1 MAEALG
7 GPVFILVEPQLPDNI
22 GAAARAML
30 NFGLDRMRL
39 VNPRPERP
47 NDRAPAVSAGADQVL
62 ADAPVYRSLAESLA
76 DLEIVYATSA
86 RPRDLVKMVMTPEH
100 AAREI
105 RAHAAAG
112 TRCGILFGPERTGL
126 VNDDVAFADAVISVP
141 LNAAFSSLNLAQAV
155 LLVAYE
161 WFKSGDAT
169 PGLVFRHGEYPPA
182 DKLHLKSFLDR
193 LETELEACGFL
204 RTEHMRAAMVRN
216 IHAMFGRMQLTD
228 QEIRTLHGILTELV
242 TRRLGQ

>member
-1 MAEALG
+1 
-7 GPVFILVEPQLPDNI
+7 
-22 GAAARAML
+22 
-30 NFGLDRMRL
+30 
-39 VNPRPERP
+39 
-47 NDRAPAVSAGADQVL
+47 
-62 ADAPVYRSLAESLA
+62 
-76 DLEIVYATSA
+76 
-86 RPRDLVKMVMTPEH
+86 MVMTPEH

-105 RAHAAAG
+105 RAHLAAG
-112 TRCGILFGPERTGL
+112 TSCGILFGPERTGL
-126 VNDDVAFADAVISVP
+126 VNDDVALADAVISVP
-141 LNAAFSSLNLAQAV
+141 LNPDFSSLNLAQAV

-161 WFKSGDAT
+161 WFKSADAT

-193 LETELEACGFL
+193 LETELTECGFL

>member
-1 MAEALG
+1 MAGPAG
-7 GPVFILVEPQLPDNI
+7 GPVLILVEPQLPDNI

-30 NFGLDRMRL
+30 NFGLDRLRL
-39 VNPRPERP
+39 VNPRPEWP
-47 NDRAPAVSAGADQVL
+47 NDRARAVSAGADRVL
-62 ADAPVYRSLAESLA
+62 AEAPVYRALAESVA
-76 DLEIVYATSA
+76 DLKIVYATSA

-105 RAHAAAG
+105 RAHTAAG
-112 TRCGILFGPERTGL
+112 TACGILFGPERTGL
-126 VNDDVAFADAVISVP
+126 VNDDVALADAVISVP
-141 LNAAFSSLNLAQAV
+141 LNPDFSSLNLAQAV
-155 LLVAYE
+155 LLIAYE
-161 WFKSGDAT
+161 WFKSADAT

-182 DKLHLKSFLDR
+182 DKLHLQSFLDR
-193 LETELEACGFL
+193 LEMELAACGFL

-242 TRRLGQ
+242 TKRIQQ

>member
-1 MAEALG
+1 MSAG
-7 GPVFILVEPQLPDNI
+7 GPVLILVEPQLPDNI

-30 NFGLDRMRL
+30 NFGLDRLRL
-39 VNPRPERP
+39 VNPRPEWP
-47 NDRAPAVSAGADQVL
+47 NDRARAVSAGAERVLSEAQVH
-62 ADAPVYRSLAESLA
+62 RSLAEAVS
-76 DLEIVYATSA
+76 DLKIVYATSA
-86 RPRDLVKMVMTPEH
+86 RPRDLVKMVMTPAH
-100 AAREI
+100 AAAELR
-105 RAHAAAG
+105 RHAAAG

-126 VNDDVAFADAVISVP
+126 VNDDVALADAVISVP
-141 LNAAFSSLNLAQAV
+141 LNADFSSLNLAQAV
-155 LLVAYE
+155 LLIAYE
-161 WFKSGDAT
+161 WFKAGDAT

-193 LETELEACGFL
+193 LEMELEACGFL

>member
-1 MAEALG
+1 MPDAVG
-7 GPVFILVEPQLPDNI
+7 GPVFILVESQLPDNI

-30 NFGLDRMRL
+30 NFGIDRLRL
-39 VNPRPERP
+39 VHPRPEWP
-47 NDRAPAVSAGADQVL
+47 NDRARAVSAGADAVL
-62 ADAPVYRSLAESLA
+62 DAAPVYRSVAESLA
-76 DLEIVYATSA
+76 DLKIVYATSA
-86 RPRDLVKMVMTPEH
+86 RPRDLVKLVLTPAE
-100 AAREI
+100 AAREM
-105 RAHAAAG
+105 RAHRAAG
-112 TRCGILFGPERTGL
+112 TECGVLFGPERTGL

-141 LNAAFSSLNLAQAV
+141 LNPAFSSLNLAQAV
-155 LLVAYE
+155 LVIAYE
-161 WFKSGDAT
+161 WFQSGDDT